1 MKKSELKKRLIEA
14 LTPEEAAK
22 VEPKYKETY
31 AAMIKGKGPL
41 KLKKYDNPDAVVRGK
56 VVNDI
61 KNESLKIAEKL
72 GKTADV
78 GDYKDDFRKSGA
90 PQFKGKSKKKRDEMA
105 TAAFLSQ
112 QNKLKEGD
120 LDEEISNIS
129 FQKHASRVEDLLK
142 QLIGATKSVDQS
154 QDSTEDDVEELDK
167 SIDYLSAALTDK
179 DPIDIE
185 LDQSTFGRL
194 AKPTK
199 EEKTL
204 EEIDAIMEEDEL
216 TKSKKNKLKKV
227 SSQLKK
233 SVKAHDKQS
242 KTIDKIVSETGQE
255 IAKKNMDDYKRLN
268 ELVKVALM
276 GPISEKKAKPDFL
289 DLDGDGDKEE
299 SMKKAAADKKKINE
313 NRYDIND
320 PNSPMGKLNDEYE
333 SSGLKG
339 IVDEYGLDVVLMMLS
354 SGEYGDRLNETSTDK
369 YDNNPAL
376 KGKQSKLP
384 DGLQKSI
391 IKKKGGDVDES
402 FDSLSK
408 KIDKQ
413 KGKSKKDADNIA
425 GYIANIKRKGGGK
438 GPTAKQKKR
447 MAETILKEL
456 KDDINKSKSSTEK
469 DLPDVEV
476 VKKYLPKINNKG
488 EYLEMLNIILNMGN
502 EIPGVTP
509 ILKRQQLL
517 AFIKTLGN

>member
-255 IAKKNMDDYKRLN
+255 TSEENMEGYKKGNMDKNRLE
-268 ELVKVALM
+268 ELVKAALM
-276 GPISEKKAKPDFL
+276 GPISEKKFPDLNKDGKITKADVLIGRGVKLKEDNVDEISKRDEFKKLL
-289 DLDGDGDKEE
+289 DKGPKDKIDN
-299 SMKKAAADKKKINE
+299 SMGYLMDV
-313 NRYDIND
+313 
-320 PNSPMGKLNDEYE
+320 
-333 SSGLKG
+333 
-339 IVDEYGLDVVLMMLS
+339 IVDLKKDYPDLS
-354 SGEYGDRLNETSTDK
+354 PEQISTRFK
-369 YDNNPAL
+369 
-376 KGKQSKLP
+376 KLLQP
-384 DGLQKSI
+384 DEIRGYLATAGMEVKEANTN
-391 IKKKGGDVDES
+391 ES
-402 FDSLSK
+402 FKSLSK
-408 KIDKQ
+408 DIDKQ
-413 KGKSKKDADNIA
+413 KGKTKEDGDNIA
-425 GYIANIKRKGGGK
+425 GFIANKKRDGAGK
-438 GPTAKQKKR
+438 GPTKKMKKR
-447 MAETILKEL
+447 EGIKERILREL
-456 KDDINKSKSSTEK
+456 RK
-469 DLPDVEV
+469 
-476 VKKYLPKINNKG
+476 
-488 EYLEMLNIILNMGN
+488 
-502 EIPGVTP
+502 
-509 ILKRQQLL
+509 
-517 AFIKTLGN
+517 